1 MAFSASLGL
10 LDWVTEGRR
19 ARGESWVLGEW
30 RGVNEVWRNDQTTKE
45 AAISSGN
52 TEVTRWLL
60 LRDTLHLSPPS
71 SASGKTLSQQ
81 MEGMGIFGTLILLGP
96 VFTSLADFFVE
107 EFEKM
112 PRIGGRDWG
121 DTVKIGHSNSSADAD
136 ISGLDRGE
144 LSVEQWREERIKR
157 EKMDRVLWNAARV
170 RGCVVVKF
178 AAREAEGARSWVG
191 AMIGREGSI
200 RREFGDGGLMA
211 LR

>member
-1 MAFSASLGL
+1 
-10 LDWVTEGRR
+10 
-19 ARGESWVLGEW
+19 
-30 RGVNEVWRNDQTTKE
+30 
-45 AAISSGN
+45 
-52 TEVTRWLL
+52 
-60 LRDTLHLSPPS
+60 
-71 SASGKTLSQQ
+71 

-96 VFTSLADFFVE
+96 VFTSLADFFIE

-121 DTVKIGHSNSSADAD
+121 DIVKTGHSNSNVEGE
-136 ISGLDRGE
+136 ISDLDRGE
-144 LSVEQWREERIKR
+144 LSMEQWRKERIER
-157 EKMDRVLWNAARV
+157 EKIDGVLWNAARV

-191 AMIGREGSI
+191 AMVGREGSV

>member
-1 MAFSASLGL
+1 M
-10 LDWVTEGRR
+10 
-19 ARGESWVLGEW
+19 
-30 RGVNEVWRNDQTTKE
+30 
-45 AAISSGN
+45 
-52 TEVTRWLL
+52 
-60 LRDTLHLSPPS
+60 
-71 SASGKTLSQQ
+71 

-96 VFTSLADFFVE
+96 VFTSLADFFIE

-121 DTVKIGHSNSSADAD
+121 DTVKTGHPRSNGDSETSD
-136 ISGLDRGE
+136 LDREE
-144 LSVEQWREERIKR
+144 LSMAQWREERIKR
-157 EKMDRVLWNAARV
+157 ENAEGVLWNAARV

-191 AMIGREGSI
+191 AMVGREGSV